1 MLNELI
7 YFLYFRHI
15 YLLIFFFYFIK
26 YNTDLALHS
35 CNTIHQSQNKKS
47 SSFLCHAVFSL
58 LPKTGAYVTHNAQLD
73 LSQFIHRF
81 GCVMLKND
89 VTRGD
94 LLDFTQL
101 HLETKGFIQLI
112 SHTVYSTHKTCKQTS
127 MSKISGVLL

>member
-1 MLNELI
+1 M
-7 YFLYFRHI
+7 
-15 YLLIFFFYFIK
+15 
-26 YNTDLALHS
+26 
-35 CNTIHQSQNKKS
+35 SQNKKS

-81 GCVMLKND
+81 GCVMLKNY
-89 VTRGD
+89 VTRGN

-101 HLETKGFIQLI
+101 HLETQGFIQLI